1 MKQNWLNSHSDEKC
15 RWGAE
20 KYLKSLRL
28 NSKTEAG
35 WLEVLA
41 SHNVF
46 LCATCLS
53 VNECQIQHLTME
65 NTNMM
70 AKTYEWMMVVWFR
83 DILLIILLICLMHFC
98 LTRLVQFGTREA
110 ENIPFRITNNFL
122 SGNVLAI
129 LASLHTYISS
139 NFFVFVCET
148 TS

>member
-1 MKQNWLNSHSDEKC
+1 
-15 RWGAE
+15 
-20 KYLKSLRL
+20 
-28 NSKTEAG
+28 
-35 WLEVLA
+35 
-41 SHNVF
+41 
-46 LCATCLS
+46 
-53 VNECQIQHLTME
+53 
-65 NTNMM
+65 
-70 AKTYEWMMVVWFR
+70 MVVWFR